1 MKKHDFDSIPDI
13 DTLLERV
20 SRNRLYCRNYGI
32 TVEDVIRIA
41 VLDGVKYLNL
51 TGEDLDVFN
60 PSGKVSCTIPYAGVM
75 LDKDNL
81 PELLKH
87 QCKYLKII
95 VPSDIKEKYPRSDF
109 VTNTK
114 PRIKDGVTL
123 GVCGIKYLR

>member
-1 MKKHDFDSIPDI
+1 MRKNDFDSIPDI

-51 TGEDLDVFN
+51 TGVDL
-60 PSGKVSCTIPYAGVM
+60 GGCRIIKKITCTIPYAGVM

-114 PRIKDGVTL
+114 PRIKDGITL
-123 GVCGIKYLR
+123 GVCGIRYLR

>member
-1 MKKHDFDSIPDI
+1 MRKNDFDSIPDI

-114 PRIKDGVTL
+114 PRIKDGSTL
-123 GVCGIKYLR
+123 GVCGIRYLR